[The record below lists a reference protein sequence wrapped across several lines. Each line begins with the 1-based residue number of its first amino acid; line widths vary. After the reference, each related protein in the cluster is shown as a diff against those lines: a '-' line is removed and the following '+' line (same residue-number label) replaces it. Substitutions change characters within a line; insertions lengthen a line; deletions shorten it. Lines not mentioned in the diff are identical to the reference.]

1 MKIRKP
7 HVVGKFYPS
16 DNTELRNLISK
27 IRDTESDLI
36 KLNLA
41 KNKIIGGIVP
51 HAGYIYSAYQAVH
64 FFEILKASEQQFDT
78 FVIINPNHTGY
89 GEAIS
94 LDTNDAWETPFG
106 IHKIDKELNDLLNF
120 PKSEIAHKQEH
131 SGEVM
136 LPLLQYFLNYDFRIL
151 PITIGD
157 QTYYNAQLIASQLR
171 MASLKLNRKICIIAS
186 TDFSHYVNPEEG
198 KKQDEKAIAE
208 ILKLNPEK
216 LIKTVSK
223 NRISMCGYGPVATL
237 LEYANSCTD
246 KAKAE
251 LLKYGNSGDVYPS
264 AEVVDYASFLI
275 YEPPTINKFN
285 TTIA

>member
-1 MKIRKP
+1 MKIRQAQFA
-7 HVVGKFYPS
+7 GKFYPS
-16 DNTELRNLISK
+16 DKTELQNLISK
-27 IRDTESDLI
+27 IRDTEIDLI

-41 KNKIIGGIVP
+41 RNKIIGGIVP

-64 FFEILKASEQQFDT
+64 FFEILKASEQQLDT

-89 GEAIS
+89 GEAIN
-94 LDTNDAWETPFG
+94 LDTNDAWETPLG
-106 IHKIDKELNDLLNF
+106 INIIDTELNDLLNF
-120 PKSEIAHKQEH
+120 PKSDIAHKYEH

-136 LPLLQYFLNYDFRIL
+136 LPLLQYFLNYDFKIL
-151 PITIGD
+151 PITIGE

-171 MASLKLNRKICIIAS
+171 MASLKLKRKICIIAS
-186 TDFSHYVNPEEG
+186 TDFSHYVSPEEG
-198 KKQDEKAIAE
+198 KRQDKKAIDE
-208 ILKLNPEK
+208 ILNLNPEK

-237 LEYANSCTD
+237 LEYANSLND

-251 LLKYGNSGDVYPS
+251 LLKYGNSGEVYPS

-275 YEPPTINKFN
+275 YETQGKTF
-285 TTIA
+285 